1 MSRQLVIISGGLGTR
16 LRTVLGDLPKP
27 MAEIAGKPLLQH
39 QIECAARYG
48 FTDVL
53 LLTSYRSEV
62 IEQFFGNGEQFGVR
76 LAYCVDE
83 TPLGTAGAVLAA
95 RDLLQD
101 RFAVSY
107 GDTLFDLDLDRLWK
121 WHEQHGAEVTL
132 LLHPNDHPQDSD
144 LVEMDRAGRVL
155 AFHGYPHPEG
165 LLVRNCVNAA
175 FYILEKTA
183 LSAYP
188 VPEGKL
194 DFGKELFPRM
204 VTEGCRIFGYESRE
218 YIKDMGTPERLEK
231 VRRDFASGKVGRRN
245 FSHPVPAVFLDRDG
259 TVVRDPGWINDPATV
274 ELLPGAGEAI
284 RRLNRSEY
292 LTVLVTNQPVIA
304 RGECD
309 EATLE
314 RIHARMEALLGADG
328 AFLDA
333 IYYCP
338 HHPDS
343 GFPGERP
350 ELKIK
355 CTCRKPAPGMLLQ
368 AAKELNI
375 DLSCSWMIGDS
386 WRDIDAGAAAGV
398 RNLLIGDSELKK
410 AQPAA
415 RLIDL
420 KEAVELVLK
429 PSLKPEA
436 SPCNPT

>member
-62 IEQFFGNGEQFGVR
+62 IEQFFGNGEKFGVR

-95 RDLLQD
+95 REALQD

-107 GDTLFDLDLDRLWK
+107 GDTLFDLDLDRMWK
-121 WHEQHGAEVTL
+121 WHEQHQAEVSL
-132 LLHPNDHPQDSD
+132 LLHPNDHPHDSD
-144 LVEMDRAGRVL
+144 LVEMDRDRRVL

-175 FYILEKTA
+175 FYILEKAA
-183 LSAYP
+183 LAGYP

-204 VTEGCRIFGYESRE
+204 VAEGRRIFGYESRE

-231 VRRDFASGKVGRRN
+231 VRRDFASGKVRQRN
-245 FSHPVPAVFLDRDG
+245 FAHPVPAVFLDRDG
-259 TVVRDPGWINDPATV
+259 TVVRDPGWINDPATL

-355 CTCRKPAPGMLLQ
+355 CNCRKPAPGMLLQ
-368 AAKELNI
+368 AAEELNI
-375 DLSCSWMIGDS
+375 DLARSWMIGDS

-398 RNLLIGDSELKK
+398 RNLLIGESELKK
-410 AQPAA
+410 AEPAA
-415 RLIDL
+415 RVIDL
-420 KEAVELVLK
+420 QEAVELVLK
-429 PSLKPEA
+429 PAEN
-436 SPCNPT
+436 PCNPT

>member
-144 LVEMDRAGRVL
+144 RVEMDRAGRVL

-175 FYILEKTA
+175 FYLLEKTA

-204 VTEGCRIFGYESRE
+204 VTEGRRIFGYESRE
-218 YIKDMGTPERLEK
+218 YIRTWEPP
-231 VRRDFASGKVGRRN
+231 N
-245 FSHPVPAVFLDRDG
+245 
-259 TVVRDPGWINDPATV
+259 GWKKCA
-274 ELLPGAGEAI
+274 
-284 RRLNRSEY
+284 
-292 LTVLVTNQPVIA
+292 
-304 RGECD
+304 
-309 EATLE
+309 ATL
-314 RIHARMEALLGADG
+314 
-328 AFLDA
+328 
-333 IYYCP
+333 
-338 HHPDS
+338 
-343 GFPGERP
+343 
-350 ELKIK
+350 
-355 CTCRKPAPGMLLQ
+355 
-368 AAKELNI
+368 
-375 DLSCSWMIGDS
+375 
-386 WRDIDAGAAAGV
+386 
-398 RNLLIGDSELKK
+398 
-410 AQPAA
+410 PAA
-415 RLIDL
+415 RWAAGIFPIPCQRCFWIAMGLWCAIR
-420 KEAVELVLK
+420 AGSTIR
-429 PSLKPEA
+429 PRWNCSPAPERQSVGSTVPNI
-436 SPCNPT
+436 SPYW